1 MAERKALR
9 VPSPYPSIL
18 SLFCRCCSDNLLIYF
33 GGKKSCW
40 IIRLAEGMGRK
51 SKRKQKRL
59 VDFLSHHLSIS
70 YHGSLLNNLLVDFLF
85 LQKLFPLSP
94 HSASSSYI
102 SCPPHP
108 RHLSTSAPT
117 FISIILSPLLLLHF
131 FFSSPHSPH
140 LIPLL
145 SLYFLPPCHYRDI
158 IYEVLKMLLSELL
171 CSVTKVTNM

>member
-1 MAERKALR
+1 
-9 VPSPYPSIL
+9 
-18 SLFCRCCSDNLLIYF
+18 
-33 GGKKSCW
+33 
-40 IIRLAEGMGRK
+40 MGRK

-70 YHGSLLNNLLVDFLF
+70 HHGTLLNNLLVDFVF

-94 HSASSSYI
+94 HSTRSSYI

-117 FISIILSPLLLLHF
+117 FISIILSSLLFLLHF

-140 LIPLL
+140 LVPLL
-145 SLYFLPPCHYRDI
+145 SLYFLPPCHCRDI
-158 IYEVLKMLLSELL
+158 IYEVLKMFLSELL
-171 CSVTKVTNM
+171 CSVTKVTNI